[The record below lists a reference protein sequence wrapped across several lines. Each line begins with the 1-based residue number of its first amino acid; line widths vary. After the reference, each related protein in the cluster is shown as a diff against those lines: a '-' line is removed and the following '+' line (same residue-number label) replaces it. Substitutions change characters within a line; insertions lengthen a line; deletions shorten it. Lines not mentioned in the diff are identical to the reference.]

1 MYHFVWDQ
9 NQQAAFVES
18 RPEPAVDLPREKGR
32 TVWIFLSVGVIPLVS
47 VAAQYLIFFT
57 LRWLYPSLLREGW
70 FLLLLG
76 SVTMYLIAMP
86 VAYLLLRRAPAC
98 APERKRLPWR
108 AVPMLLSTALA
119 LTTAG
124 SMVSNV
130 INQAIAL
137 LSNEEVMNP
146 VESATA
152 NTPMWANVLC
162 LVILAPIFEE
172 LFFRKFLIDR
182 LRPYGDVAAILIS
195 ALAFGLIHG
204 NFSQVFYAAFV
215 GVLLGGVYCKTGK
228 IHHTVAIHMFLNFFG
243 GIFVLLIRQA
253 CGNELP
259 QTLTPELFTE
269 HPLGAALFCL
279 YYAVTL
285 TALGTAAPSIIYL
298 LRRKKLE
305 KGTVPFKK
313 ETRRAVLLANPA
325 FWIALGVIVVYFF
338 I

>member
-9 NQQAAFVES
+9 NQQLSLEEKEA
-18 RPEPAVDLPREKGR
+18 RVDLPREKSR
-32 TVWIFLSVGVIPLVS
+32 MVWILLSVGAIPLFC
-47 VAAQYLIFFT
+47 VAAQYLIFYAV
-57 LRWLYPSLLREGW
+57 RWLFPSLLREGW
-70 FLLLLG
+70 FSLLLG

-86 VAYLLLRRAPAC
+86 AAYLLLRRAPAC
-98 APERKRLPWR
+98 APSKGKLPLR
-108 AVPMLLSTALA
+108 ALPMLLSTALA

-124 SMVSNV
+124 SMISNV

-137 LSNEEVMNP
+137 FSEEGVTNP

-182 LRPYGDVAAILIS
+182 LRPYGDLTAILIS
-195 ALAFGLIHG
+195 ALVFGLIHG

-228 IHHTVAIHMFLNFFG
+228 LRHTVAIHMFLNFFG
-243 GIFVLLIRQA
+243 GIFVLLIRNA

-259 QTLTPELFTE
+259 QTLTTELFAE
-269 HPLGAALFCL
+269 HPLGAALLCL

-285 TALGTAAPSIIYL
+285 TALGAAAPSIIYL

-313 ETRRAVLLANPA
+313 EIRRAVLLANPA
-325 FWIALGVIVVYFF
+325 FWIALTVMVVYFF